1 MASFFIGPIKLCSL
15 SAQDVPGQMRKNQSL
30 DGLGKSK
37 HVWDFLLAD
46 QSHSNYGKSGYR
58 REVFFFEARATCS
71 SPRPSPSRVI
81 KLIACGVNGPSL
93 VPF

>member
-1 MASFFIGPIKLCSL
+1 MASFFIGPIKLYSL

-30 DGLGKSK
+30 DGLVKSK

-58 REVFFFEARATCS
+58 LEVFFRGEFYMFKSQAES
-71 SPRPSPSRVI
+71 KPSHKVDCLWS
-81 KLIACGVNGPSL
+81 
-93 VPF
+93 

>member
-1 MASFFIGPIKLCSL
+1 MASFFIGPIKLYSL

-58 REVFFFEARATCS
+58 REGFF
-71 SPRPSPSRVI
+71 SR
-81 KLIACGVNGPSL
+81 L
-93 VPF
+93 VLHVQVPGRVQAES